1 MLATS
6 EMAFN
11 VVKYLGVAYLIYL
24 GVRQIRTDAAPVAVD
39 AGDPRQ
45 ASIRELVMR
54 GFLINTMNPKG
65 TVFLLAVVPQF
76 VDPALPMVA
85 QYAALAGTLAFT
97 DLVAM
102 GVYTLLAAACCAAA
116 RRQHIRWMNR
126 TFGSLFILAGVFLAS
141 FRRHS

>member
-1 MLATS
+1 
-6 EMAFN
+6 
-11 VVKYLGVAYLIYL
+11 
-24 GVRQIRTDAAPVAVD
+24 
-39 AGDPRQ
+39 AGDPKQ
-45 ASIRELVMR
+45 ATIRELVMR

-76 VDPALPMVA
+76 VDTALPLTP

-102 GVYTLLAAACCAAA
+102 GIYTLLAARVLRLLRSA
-116 RRQHIRWMNR
+116 RHIRWMNR